1 MSNEAN
7 NKNKEIEMPEATGE
21 NNIDFNA
28 TATTEGQTLEKITP
42 RKKAEEVKEETEEI
56 EFVARTLVLDATNL
70 LSQLKSSG
78 PEVKI
83 PEAAAK
89 VEAVAV
95 RVTPLK
101 VAPTPTS
108 IKAAPIPEK
117 VNRQESTNPKFFTD
131 PKMKYSSQ
139 LDREP
144 LSQIQQIEVN
154 AKIKIAMAESKTFVV
169 AEAAARAA
177 LLEFQV
183 NQMLSKIYQK
193 YPDTKNEI
201 IKIQKLL
208 NTHSKI
214 KETDGT
220 KEN

>member
-28 TATTEGQTLEKITP
+28 TATTTTEGQTLEKITP

-154 AKIKIAMAESKTFVV
+154 AKIKIAMAESKTFEV
-169 AEAAARAA
+169 AEAAARPA
-177 LLEFQV
+177 LLEF
-183 NQMLSKIYQK
+183 
-193 YPDTKNEI
+193 
-201 IKIQKLL
+201 
-208 NTHSKI
+208 
-214 KETDGT
+214 
-220 KEN
+220 